1 MQASTAIAE
10 ERSGGTDMRRSIA
23 MLLCFFP
30 TLVSQSAGAT
40 SYLVYRK
47 FEPGCDDQSKRCSH
61 YRCSSAHM
69 DFPRDIPPA
78 CQRSF
83 EPRIFGAVAFAGRI
97 DPPDSESHRQS
108 SAVSRVAQTDTAKP
122 NPPEGPPTKETAP
135 APGYAAIA
143 KWHKALLGRLARYN
157 RYPAQANSAEGV
169 VSLAFTVDRKG
180 NVVTSRIEKTS
191 GSNVLDA
198 EALALLA
205 RAAPF
210 PAPPPEVADADLTFI
225 LPVRFCAGDKH

>member
-1 MQASTAIAE
+1 
-10 ERSGGTDMRRSIA
+10 MRRSIA
-23 MLLCFFP
+23 MMFCFLP

-40 SYLVYRK
+40 NYHVYRK
-47 FEPGCDDQSKRCSH
+47 FDPVCHADQLNRCRYH
-61 YRCSSAHM
+61 RCLGEIS
-69 DFPRDIPPA
+69 PA

-83 EPRIFGAVAFAGRI
+83 EPRIFVTVAFAGWI

-108 SAVSRVAQTDTAKP
+108 EPSAASRVAQTDTAKP
-122 NPPEGPPTKETAP
+122 NPPEGPSTKKSAP
-135 APGYAAIA
+135 APDSAAIA
-143 KWHKALLGRLARYN
+143 KWHKALLARLARYN

-205 RAAPF
+205 RAAPL
-210 PAPPPEVADADLTFI
+210 PAPPPEVADADLKFL
-225 LPVRFCAGDKH
+225 LPVRFGAGEKH

>member
-1 MQASTAIAE
+1 
-10 ERSGGTDMRRSIA
+10 
-23 MLLCFFP
+23 MLLCFLP
-30 TLVSQSAGAT
+30 ALVSQSAGAT
-40 SYLVYRK
+40 NYHVYRT
-47 FEPGCDDQSKRCSH
+47 FEPVCHADQLNRCRH
-61 YRCSSAHM
+61 HRC
-69 DFPRDIPPA
+69 PRNISPA

-83 EPRIFGAVAFAGRI
+83 EPRIFGAAAFAGWI
-97 DPPDSESHRQS
+97 NPPDSESLRQS
-108 SAVSRVAQTDTAKP
+108 EPSAVSRVAQTDTGKP
-122 NPPEGPPTKETAP
+122 NPPEGPSTKKSGP
-135 APGYAAIA
+135 APDSAAIA
-143 KWHKALLGRLARYN
+143 KWHKALLARLARYN

-225 LPVRFCAGDKH
+225 LPVRFGAGDKH